1 MAVRS
6 HLVTSLRPIAPEAE
20 LKRWFSWQW
29 YWDDAIIEKLVG
41 QGRRLVRVAGHL
53 TAAEHP

>member
-41 QGRRLVRVAGHL
+41 QGRLVRVAGHL